1 VIIAVTGLNTAGEPE
16 AGFGVLQCLSAVKA
30 SHDQLIGLA
39 YQPLD
44 AGLFHAGLMH
54 RAYVMPPPKTDR
66 MAFLKR
72 ITLIKKQKGLDALI
86 PAVDEEMELFI
97 DMEPQLRAAGI
108 ATLLPFGKSLRELQS
123 ELYRQLGKQKDADE
137 KDEQN
142 DPPVLPPALIKN
154 PVSEQT
160 APNAAIAPDYFSVA
174 VVADCRSRI
183 VAIASVRKLLISRYG
198 GTWMALTVDNHEFL
212 DIAEEMVR
220 STAWQG
226 ALTIDIARNRQ
237 GEQFLSGFHSTFPDW
252 IGLARGAGANLPAVL
267 IHLIQKKKIRGV
279 AETLPGKVWIRSS
292 IDLVTDLNHFGDI
305 SLNGEMTYDQK

>member
-1 VIIAVTGLNTAGEPE
+1 MIIAVTGLNTAGEPE
-16 AGFGVLQCLSAVKA
+16 AGFGVLQSLSANGA
-30 SHDQLIGLA
+30 GHDQLIGLA

-44 AGLFHAGLMH
+44 AGLFHEGLMQ
-54 RAYVMPPPKTDR
+54 RAYVVPPPKTDR

-72 ITLIKKQKGLDALI
+72 ITLIKKKRGMDALI
-86 PAVDEEMELFI
+86 PALDEEMALFV

-108 ATLLPFGKSLRELQS
+108 ATLLPSGKSLRELQS
-123 ELYRQLGKQKDADE
+123 ELYRQLGKQKDADA

-142 DPPVLPPALIKN
+142 DPPVLPPALVKN

-160 APNAAIAPDYFSVA
+160 AANAAMAPDYFSVA
-174 VVADCRSRI
+174 VVANSHRRI
-183 VAIASVRKLLISRYG
+183 VAIASVKKLLISRYG

-212 DIAEEMVR
+212 GVAEEVVR

-226 ALTIDIARNRQ
+226 ALTINIARNQQ
-237 GEQFLSGFHSTFPDW
+237 GEQYLSGFHPTFPDW
-252 IGLARGAGANLPAVL
+252 ISLAHRAGANLPAVL
-267 IHLIQKKKIRGV
+267 IHLIQKKNIRGV
-279 AETLPGKVWIRSS
+279 AQTAPGKVWIRSS

>member
-1 VIIAVTGLNTAGEPE
+1 MIVGVTGLNTAAEPE
-16 AGFGVLQCLSAVKA
+16 AGFGVLQSLSGGGAG
-30 SHDQLIGLA
+30 HDRLIGLA

-44 AGLFHAGLMH
+44 AGLFHADLMH
-54 RAYVMPPPKTDR
+54 RAYVVPTPKADR

-72 ITLIKKQKGLDALI
+72 ISIIKKKSGLDALI
-86 PAVDEEMELFI
+86 PAVDAEAGLFA
-97 DMEPQLRAAGI
+97 DMEPLLRAAGI
-108 ATLLPFGKSLRELQS
+108 ATLLPSGKSLQELQS
-123 ELYRQLGKQKDADE
+123 ELYRQIGKQQATAGN
-137 KDEQN
+137 DEQD
-142 DPPVLPPALIKN
+142 DPPILPPALVKN

-160 APNAAIAPDYFSVA
+160 AMDAAVPDYFSVA
-174 VVADCRSRI
+174 VVANSQSRI

-212 DIAEEMVR
+212 GVAEEVVT

-237 GEQFLSGFHSTFPDW
+237 GEQYLSGFHPTFPDW

-267 IHLIQKKKIRGV
+267 IDLIKKKRIRGV
-279 AETLPGKVWIRSS
+279 AQTAPGKVWIRSS

>member
-1 VIIAVTGLNTAGEPE
+1 MIIAVTGLNTAGEPE
-16 AGFGVLQCLSAVKA
+16 AGFGVLQSLSADGA
-30 SHDQLIGLA
+30 GHDRLIGLA

-54 RAYVMPPPKTDR
+54 RAYVVPSPKADR

-72 ITLIKKQKGLDALI
+72 LNLIKKKSGLDALI
-86 PAVDEEMELFI
+86 PALDDEIGLFV

-108 ATLLPFGKSLRELQS
+108 ATLLPPGKSLREMQS
-123 ELYRQLGKQKDADE
+123 ELYRQLGKQKDAAA

-142 DPPVLPPALIKN
+142 DPPVLPPALVKN

-160 APNAAIAPDYFSVA
+160 AANAAAAPDYFSVA
-174 VVADCRSRI
+174 VVADSRSRI

-212 DIAEEMVR
+212 GVAAEIVMD
-220 STAWQG
+220 TAWQG
-226 ALTIDIARNRQ
+226 ALTVDIARNQQ
-237 GEQFLSGFHSTFPDW
+237 GEQYLSGFHPTFPDW
-252 IGLARGAGANLPAVL
+252 ISLARGAGANLPAVL